1 MKVLNIHT
9 RIIQQPKANVAE
21 LFTTL
26 ASKDDKML
34 ATDKWH
40 AMRLDNGL
48 TIGSKGGHGSIRYF
62 VQEYELQKSIQ
73 FTFTKPDGF
82 NGFHQFEMKALA
94 DNTTELKHT
103 VNMKTSGLALLT
115 WHLAI
120 RWLHDAYIEDAF
132 DKVENNFSA
141 VHKVSK
147 WNVWVKILRSLLKAR
162 RK

>member
-26 ASKDDKML
+26 GSKDDKMI
-34 ATDKWH
+34 AKDKWP

-48 TIGSKGGHGSIRYF
+48 TIGSKGGHEPIRYF
-62 VQEYELQKSIQ
+62 VQDYKPEKSIQ
-73 FTFTKPDGF
+73 FTFTKPCGF
-82 NGFHQFEMKALA
+82 NGFHQFEIKALA
-94 DNTTELKHT
+94 ENTTELKHT
-103 VNMKTSGLALLT
+103 IDMSTSGLALLT
-115 WHLAI
+115 WPLAI
-120 RWLHDAYIEDAF
+120 RWLHNAYIEDAF
-132 DKVENNFSA
+132 DKVENNFSI

-147 WNVWVKILRSLLKAR
+147 WNVWVKFLRSLLKTK